1 MAALGSS
8 LASSEGMGAAAGV
21 TLGAEAGVD
30 AVAGIVAAGAA
41 VDVEPESC
49 KGGLGGSEAGGV
61 AAVEGLAFQKN
72 KSLLIVKTLKT
83 KRGVKFAVDMFT
95 VSSHLRH
102 HHDNKILLINFVLL
116 NRCVIL
122 EDFSSIYQLL
132 TGYRKIIFSSFCF
145 DLLFQGL
152 HLIVQ

>member
-1 MAALGSS
+1 MLQCTSSGFTGLIRSHIYLNLVALYLAGCCGSVMAALGSS
-8 LASSEGMGAAAGV
+8 LASSEGMGATAGV

-61 AAVEGLAFQKN
+61 AAVECLAFQKN

-83 KRGVKFAVDMFT
+83 E
-95 VSSHLRH
+95 
-102 HHDNKILLINFVLL
+102 
-116 NRCVIL
+116 RC
-122 EDFSSIYQLL
+122 QLHCRYV
-132 TGYRKIIFSSFCF
+132 YRQLSP
-145 DLLFQGL
+145 
-152 HLIVQ
+152 